1 MQFIV
6 VHRGRIIGQVDWDGG
21 DNLSLPEG
29 AMLLTVSQAID
40 LNLDF

>member
-6 VHRGRIIGQVDWDGG
+6 VYRGRIIGQVDWDGEE
-21 DNLSLPEG
+21 NLPLPEG
-29 AMLLTVSQAID
+29 ATLLTIPQAIE